1 MYGCGYGFWLQKA
14 LGVSVWMML
23 PTILKMVQ
31 TFLSGEYEYALAA
44 WDNQVIQA

>member
-1 MYGCGYGFWLQKA
+1 MDTRCKRVDDAPIIF
-14 LGVSVWMML
+14 
-23 PTILKMVQ
+23 KMVQ